1 MTRLPP
7 RSYHHP
13 QAMDRVH
20 RLGQSRDVEAFRYI
34 ATDSIEER
42 MLELQVGADRGDLL
56 RAYEGRRVHP
66 GVVH

>member
-1 MTRLPP
+1 
-7 RSYHHP
+7 
-13 QAMDRVH
+13 MDRVH